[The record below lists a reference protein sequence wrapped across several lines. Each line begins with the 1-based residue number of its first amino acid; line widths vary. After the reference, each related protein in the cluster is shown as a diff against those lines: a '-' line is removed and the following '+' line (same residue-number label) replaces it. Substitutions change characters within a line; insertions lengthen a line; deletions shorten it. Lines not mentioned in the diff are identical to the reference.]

1 MATKTKQAQAKA
13 PVVDVH
19 HMVRTISFTGQEEMD
34 GALPVDTVDAH
45 IRTWLEAGYD
55 LAWTH
60 QAGVTPN
67 GFRILYIFIKRDGT
81 V

>member
-1 MATKTKQAQAKA
+1 MATRVKKAQVEA
-13 PVVDVH
+13 PAVDVH
-19 HMVRTISFTGQEEMD
+19 HMVRTISFTGQETTD

>member
-1 MATKTKQAQAKA
+1 MATKTKQAQVKTPA
-13 PVVDVH
+13 VDVH
-19 HMVRTISFTGQEEMD
+19 HMVRTISFTGQETED

-45 IRTWLEAGYD
+45 VRTWLEAGYD
-55 LAWTH
+55 LFQTH

-67 GFRILYIFIKRDGT
+67 GFRILYIFIKRDGD